1 MNQDITLAA
10 CLESIE
16 LRIDMDN
23 KIIDKIQN
31 LLELSY
37 DAPNDEEGQT
47 AFALLFLERIG

>member
-1 MNQDITLAA
+1 MNRAITPAA

-31 LLELSY
+31 LLELSSY
-37 DAPNDEEGQT
+37 GSKANGQVQSIY
-47 AFALLFLERIG
+47 E